1 MPKIDTGFP
10 GSKAKQ
16 NPDKLADSM
25 GPPGPR
31 VIQSSDAVMAQSPDR
46 AITRSADYRPDS
58 ATLQRMLYY
67 LKLTREAEHRIERVL
82 YRQGKIVGGVYVGRG
97 QEAIAVGSAIQ
108 TGEGDIVFPSHR
120 DLAALLI
127 RGFTLREIL
136 CNWLGRA
143 NAPTR
148 GRDNTGHLGD
158 VKRGII
164 PIISPLGDTC
174 PLACGTALVQKRR
187 DRGEVTLVHFGEGTT
202 SRGDVHE
209 AMNMAAVWKLPVI
222 FICNNNAY
230 AYSTPTERQYAV
242 QDLSVRGP
250 AYGMPGETIDGN
262 DVLTVYE
269 TARKAIERARSGAGP
284 AFIECKTFRMTG
296 HSAHD
301 DAEYVPKE
309 LFEAAA
315 KNDPV
320 PRFERWLLAE
330 KVVTAKDVQKLES
343 EIKDELADAVAFAE
357 SSPMPQG
364 HEAVEGVYCGKD
376 CWWKSDHRVTE

>member
-1 MPKIDTGFP
+1 M
-10 GSKAKQ
+10 SK
-16 NPDKLADSM
+16 PDA
-25 GPPGPR
+25 P
-31 VIQSSDAVMAQSPDR
+31 
-46 AITRSADYRPDS
+46 
-58 ATLQRMLYY
+58 TLEKMLYY
-67 LKLTREAEHRIERVL
+67 LKLTRETEHRIERVL

-97 QEAIAVGSAIQ
+97 QEAIAVGSSIQ
-108 TGEGDIVFPSHR
+108 TREGDIVFPSHR

-136 CNWLGRA
+136 CNWLARA

-158 VKRGII
+158 MKRGVI

-174 PLACGTALVQKRR
+174 PLACGTALVQKQ
-187 DRGEVTLVHFGEGTT
+187 RGRGDVTLVYFGEGTS

-242 QDLSVRGP
+242 KELSMRGP
-250 AYGMPGETIDGN
+250 AYGMPGETLDGN
-262 DVLTVYE
+262 EVLAVYE
-269 TARKAIERARSGAGP
+269 AARKAIEHARAGEGP
-284 AFIECKTFRMTG
+284 SFIECKTFRLTG

-301 DAEYVPKE
+301 DADYVPKE
-309 LFEAAA
+309 LLEAA
-315 KNDPV
+315 KKKDPV
-320 PRFERWLLAE
+320 PRFENRLLQ
-330 KVVTAKDVQKLES
+330 KKIVTPEQIQKLDAD
-343 EIKDELADAVAFAE
+343 IKDELADALAFAE

-364 HEAVEGVYCGKD
+364 REAVEGVYCGEQ
-376 CWWKSDHRVTE
+376 CYWKSGDLTIGSSDV